1 LPEGDAAPSP
11 TTPPPTVQPPS
22 APRSAPLVPIGP
34 PVTEIHAPGVHIRV
48 VPPVPWLNGLPPGY
62 GEIVV
67 PPVQV
72 RVVRP
77 LRGVRQM
84 VRDILDGVLP

>member
-1 LPEGDAAPSP
+1 M
-11 TTPPPTVQPPS
+11 
-22 APRSAPLVPIGP
+22 
-34 PVTEIHAPGVHIRV
+34 TEINVPGVHIRV
-48 VPPVPWLNGLPPGY
+48 VPPVPWVSTLPPGY
-62 GEIVV
+62 GGIVV

-84 VRDILDGVLP
+84 MRDILDGVLP